1 MDDDG
6 LYNTV
11 IYNGRFC
18 ITNLNDKNDIIE
30 IQCEGEKE
38 IFLSDTALELMNKG
52 KGLIKFKDLND
63 DDTLFE
69 MNIMNNE
76 LTKPLY
82 GIMNLLNKE
91 NKDEID
97 ETIDSIS
104 QKFLDLLIES
114 KIDANVIATELIINR
129 LIVSVKDKYRRPDF
143 SDEDLEDY
151 EIVIVNKALTNNKSP
166 LIGISFQN
174 IKRQFLSDELFE
186 ERDGTAYID
195 EFYRKEVST
204 ANLKK
209 YSKIVRAD
217 RKFVK
222 RR

>member
-1 MDDDG
+1 MS
-6 LYNTV
+6 T
-11 IYNGRFC
+11 
-18 ITNLNDKNDIIE
+18 
-30 IQCEGEKE
+30 
-38 IFLSDTALELMNKG
+38 
-52 KGLIKFKDLND
+52 
-63 DDTLFE
+63 
-69 MNIMNNE
+69 
-76 LTKPLY
+76 
-82 GIMNLLNKE
+82 
-91 NKDEID
+91 
-97 ETIDSIS
+97 
-104 QKFLDLLIES
+104 
-114 KIDANVIATELIINR
+114 TELIINR
-129 LIVSVKDKYRRPDF
+129 LIVAAKDKYRRPDF
-143 SDEDLEDY
+143 SDEELEDY
-151 EIVIVNKALTNNKSP
+151 EIVTVSKALTNNKSP